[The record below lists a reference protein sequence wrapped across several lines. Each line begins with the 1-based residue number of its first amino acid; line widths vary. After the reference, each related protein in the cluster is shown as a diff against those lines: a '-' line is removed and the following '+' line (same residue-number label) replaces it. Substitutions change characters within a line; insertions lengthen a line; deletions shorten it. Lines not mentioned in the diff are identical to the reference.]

1 MSHPLTIELS
11 IHIDREGQGA
21 RKTLKDGPDPAEVVE
36 SGRLPRITRL
46 MGLAIRF
53 ERLIREGE
61 IRDYSQLA
69 ELGHVTRARVTQ
81 IMNLNLLSPSIQE
94 EILFLQRVTK
104 GRDPIVIRDLQPIA
118 LEADWKRQQKMW
130 ATLKQKKDG

>member
-1 MSHPLTIELS
+1 MRPMIVEFDVHF
-11 IHIDREGQGA
+11 DREGKGA
-21 RKTLKDGPDPAEVVE
+21 AKQIKEGADPAQGIEE
-36 SGRLPRITRL
+36 GRLPRIVKL
-46 MGLAIRF
+46 MALAIKF

-61 IRDYSQLA
+61 IRDYAQLA

-94 EILFLQRVTK
+94 EILFLPRVTQ

-118 LEADWKRQQKMW
+118 LEVDWKLQQKMW
-130 ATLKQKKDG
+130 ATLKQQRDG